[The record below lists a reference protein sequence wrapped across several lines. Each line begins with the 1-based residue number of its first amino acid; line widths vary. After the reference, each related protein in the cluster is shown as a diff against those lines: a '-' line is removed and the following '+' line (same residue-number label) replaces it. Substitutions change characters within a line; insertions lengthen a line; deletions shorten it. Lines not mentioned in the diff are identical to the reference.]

1 MLKGKEVKPKSVAEK
16 SPKMSQCG
24 LEHTESNPISAALHL
39 SKEGK
44 FKEENCENVTG
55 DTTNKEDLES
65 SVEDKESSILT
76 SSEGADVQPSS
87 EDVHFSLMKTS
98 G

>member
-44 FKEENCENVTG
+44 FKEENCENVT
-55 DTTNKEDLES
+55 NKEDLES

-76 SSEGADVQPSS
+76 SSEGADVQLSS
-87 EDVHFSLMKTS
+87 EDVRFSLMKTS